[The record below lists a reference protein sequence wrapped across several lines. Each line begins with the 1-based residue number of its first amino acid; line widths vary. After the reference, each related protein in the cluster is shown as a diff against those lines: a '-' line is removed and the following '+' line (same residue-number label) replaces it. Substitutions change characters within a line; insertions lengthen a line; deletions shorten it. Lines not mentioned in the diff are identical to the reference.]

1 MKWSDLKGA
10 LGKLAGGA
18 RAPSA
23 RSGVSATG
31 ALASLDALRE
41 QLRAGDEGTRLAA
54 IDALERIAAASAD
67 QHWPVI
73 DLLVGFV
80 RDRCPYLATEA
91 SGSPATDIQ
100 RVIQVLGRRQ
110 HAATERLP
118 LGLFQ
123 VDLRNADFS
132 EARLERAD
140 FSRSHLESADFTGA
154 SLAGA
159 NFQESF
165 LDDAHFMNATLTGA
179 NFLAA
184 DLSRANFTGATL
196 RAVHF
201 EEASL
206 EEAVLV
212 GVRLDGAVLTG
223 ANLSGTHLDG
233 ADLAGAVGLTK
244 AQLATAIT
252 DARTVLPNLD

>member
-1 MKWSDLKGA
+1 MKWGDLKDA

-18 RAPSA
+18 RTPVTNAAPA
-23 RSGVSATG
+23 AGTVAN
-31 ALASLDALRE
+31 LDALRE
-41 QLRAGDEGTRLAA
+41 RLRASDEGTRLAA
-54 IDALERIAAASAD
+54 IDALERLAALTPE

-80 RDRCPYLATEA
+80 RDRCPYLAADA
-91 SGSPATDIQ
+91 SAGPARDVQ
-100 RVIQVLGRRQ
+100 RVIQVIGQRR
-110 HAATERLP
+110 HVESERLP

-132 EARLERAD
+132 EARLDRAD
-140 FSRSHLESADFTGA
+140 FSRAHLESADFTGA
-154 SLAGA
+154 KLAGA

-184 DLSRANFTGATL
+184 DLRRANFTGATL
-196 RAVHF
+196 RTVHL

-223 ANLSGTHLDG
+223 ANLAGAHLEG
-233 ADLAGAVGLTK
+233 ADLAGAVGLTRE
-244 AQLATAIT
+244 QLTGTTT
-252 DARTVLPNLD
+252 DARTVLPHLD